1 MAGPGRMRTDANSL
15 HPRISGGGGEPTRSS
30 RPLWVCERHNYQY
43 REMTRLALA
52 GILWALAAGS
62 MGCSGP
68 TSPSELPSTLP
79 STSPA
84 PALPRPSGPA
94 PIGPSGVA
102 LFGTVSE
109 QTPTGLRPLE
119 GVLLYCDACG
129 EFGHT
134 FLTTDANGSYR
145 FSGDLAHGGGIWLSD
160 PISVLVQ
167 KAGYTVNGGVPI
179 NSPSYPEG
187 FWVIVKMN
195 GDTSLD
201 IVLTRR

>member
-1 MAGPGRMRTDANSL
+1 MGTGD
-15 HPRISGGGGEPTRSS
+15 GG
-30 RPLWVCERHNYQY
+30 
-43 REMTRLALA
+43 EMTRFALV
-52 GILWALAAGS
+52 GILWALATGV
-62 MGCSGP
+62 MGCSSSTSPSGLPATMPSTSSAPTP
-68 TSPSELPSTLP
+68 TSPSR
-79 STSPA
+79 PA
-84 PALPRPSGPA
+84 PT
-94 PIGPSGVA
+94 GPSGVA

-109 QTPTGLRPLE
+109 RTPTGLKPLE

-167 KAGYTVNGGVPI
+167 KAGYTVMGGVPI

-187 FWVIVKMN
+187 FWVTVKMN
-195 GDTSLD
+195 GDTAFD
-201 IVLTRR
+201 IVLTAR